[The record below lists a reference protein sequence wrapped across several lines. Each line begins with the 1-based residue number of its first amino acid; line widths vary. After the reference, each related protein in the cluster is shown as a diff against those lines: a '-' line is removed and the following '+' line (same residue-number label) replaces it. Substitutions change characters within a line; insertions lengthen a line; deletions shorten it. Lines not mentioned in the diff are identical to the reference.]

1 MDLDFKVFFVGDA
14 SVLSEHDSTTVL
26 KIAVSDELVYI
37 WFRNIFTFVVFVFNE
52 YFWFVL
58 SDEEDISSFFLFIS
72 NVVNLGGRIERKE
85 DILDDVFGDVSLGG
99 AFFKLFEYFGYV
111 ILEGSLGGAVFSEF
125 FGE

>member
-1 MDLDFKVFFVGDA
+1 
-14 SVLSEHDSTTVL
+14 VLSEHDSTTVL
-26 KIAVSDELVYI
+26 KITVSDEIVYI

-85 DILDDVFGDVSLGG
+85 DILDDRLRHP
-99 AFFKLFEYFGYV
+99 
-111 ILEGSLGGAVFSEF
+111 
-125 FGE
+125 